1 MVNSYFVPLTRLLY
15 GIAAVL
21 GLVGAIRV
29 YQKFSSGD
37 PDVGKTCA
45 AWIGSCLFMVV
56 AATVLRS
63 FFMV

>member
-37 PDVGKTCA
+37 PDVGKVCA
-45 AWIGSCLFMVV
+45 AMRIL
-56 AATVLRS
+56 
-63 FFMV
+63 